1 MARQEDPALRFA
13 KVNGVTIH
21 HQVLGAAGKPPIVFI
36 NSLGTD
42 FRIWRDVIVRLAG
55 DFAVLCYDK
64 RGHGLSGLGPKN
76 EIAIEDHADDLIA
89 LLEEL
94 RFGKALICG
103 LSIGGL
109 IAQSLFEKR
118 PDLIRGLIL
127 CDTAHKIGTDDFWN
141 ERIAAVEDKGIEPIA
156 DGVMQRWFAPGFRA
170 TVECEGYRTML
181 VRQSVAGYVASCAA
195 IRDADFTE
203 TAKRIDVP
211 AVVVVGEH
219 DGSTPPALCADFAR
233 LIPGARFEIVKDA
246 AHIVPVEQPAILN
259 EIIRAF
265 AALTKQGAMA
275 DVATRH

>member
-1 MARQEDPALRFA
+1 MARQEESALRFSR
-13 KVNGVTIH
+13 VNGVTIH
-21 HQVLGAAGKPPIVFI
+21 HQVLGATGKPLVVFI

-64 RGHGLSGLGPKN
+64 RGHGLSSLGPKTS
-76 EIAIEDHADDLIA
+76 IGIEDHADDLLA
-89 LLEEL
+89 LMKEL
-94 RFGKALICG
+94 DLGPAIFCG

-109 IAQSLFEKR
+109 IAQSLWQKR
-118 PDLIRGLIL
+118 PDLVRGLVL

-141 ERIAAVEDKGIEPIA
+141 ERITTVEQKGIEPVA
-156 DGVMQRWFAPGFRA
+156 DGVMQRWFAPVFRA
-170 TVECEGYRTML
+170 SVECDGYRNML
-181 VRQSVAGYVASCAA
+181 VRQSTTGYIMSCAA

-203 TAKRIDVP
+203 AAKRIDVP
-211 AVVVVGEH
+211 SVVVVGDQ

-233 LIPGARFEIVKDA
+233 LIPNARFEIIKDA
-246 AHIVPVEQPAILN
+246 AHIVPVEQPVIVS

-265 AALTKQGAMA
+265 AALTRQGAMA